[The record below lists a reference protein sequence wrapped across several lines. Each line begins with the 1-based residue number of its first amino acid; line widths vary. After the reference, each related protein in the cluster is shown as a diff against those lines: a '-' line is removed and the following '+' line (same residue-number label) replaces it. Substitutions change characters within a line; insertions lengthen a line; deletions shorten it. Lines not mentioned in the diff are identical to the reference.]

1 MYFYVTESGARNPD
15 KITEHEINRYV
26 YCSQN
31 YKYSQLSNCLILQKA
46 AAPLNGH
53 VLSQQQN
60 HGQNLTQN
68 FLDSEQPI

>member
-1 MYFYVTESGARNPD
+1 MKLTDMFIAALVG
-15 KITEHEINRYV
+15 KIIW
-26 YCSQN
+26 QN

-60 HGQNLTQN
+60 HGQNFTQN
-68 FLDSEQPI
+68 FLDSGQPI